1 MCEVVPIQGAPWN
14 TIFTSSIP
22 HAIVLNTIAVIETP
36 QVGATKNELW
46 WCRSC
51 LLVGRRKGRWT
62 TPSSDEWTNEGI
74 VGYTDA
80 RVNARIHW
88 ISTSEA
94 PRNNSYLLPC
104 IHIKERTSRVA
115 LARVISGSSST
126 HHAWGNFRL
135 RISMSALDM
144 LSTTTSCITFGVAL
158 LDFNM
163 HNPKVTK
170 STPLVLESTKYLL
183 GCQVELHFQNTVW
196 MPTVVWSSKN
206 HYLWYLCCSL
216 DAP

>member
-1 MCEVVPIQGAPWN
+1 MASPCNRNKAQKILTKSDHCNLIFNHPASGYDASSQKLQHRFRSGFVHVGFACGSGLVGWGLVFRTTARRSRLGTLKGEAIKFRICKHSSINLLMQGQWN
-14 TIFTSSIP
+14 TIPWMTLTLRCWSR
-22 HAIVLNTIAVIETP
+22 H
-36 QVGATKNELW
+36 W
-46 WCRSC
+46 
-51 LLVGRRKGRWT
+51 KGCWT

-144 LSTTTSCITFGVAL
+144 
-158 LDFNM
+158 
-163 HNPKVTK
+163 
-170 STPLVLESTKYLL
+170 
-183 GCQVELHFQNTVW
+183 
-196 MPTVVWSSKN
+196 
-206 HYLWYLCCSL
+206 
-216 DAP
+216 